1 MFSLK
6 RLINSFRFA
15 FRGFKIIFQ
24 EEQSF
29 IIQLAAGLFVFFL
42 MFYLEMT
49 SLERAVLVIVISLI
63 LTLEIIN
70 TAVERIL
77 DVIEPNYNE
86 KIGKIKDLIST
97 AVLCVSLSSVVIA
110 YLIVLPPLFRVLGKF
125 W

>member
-77 DVIEPNYNE
+77 DVIEPNYDE
-86 KIGKIKDLIST
+86 KIGKIKDLISA